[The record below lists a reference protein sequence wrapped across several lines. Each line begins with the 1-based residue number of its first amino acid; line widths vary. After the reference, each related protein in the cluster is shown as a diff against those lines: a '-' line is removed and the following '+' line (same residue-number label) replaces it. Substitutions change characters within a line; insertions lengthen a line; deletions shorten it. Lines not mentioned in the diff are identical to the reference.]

1 MDKKTIT
8 GFILIALVLF
18 GFAWWQQ
25 PSKEQ
30 LEQQQKEAHL
40 DSIAA
45 AKKAQSQQLQAAK
58 VAEGAGCY

>member
-1 MDKKTIT
+1 MDKNTIT
-8 GFILIALVLF
+8 GFVLMALVLF

-30 LEQQQKEAHL
+30 LAQQRKQFVA

-45 AKKAQSQQLQAAK
+45 AKKYRMRKWQ
-58 VAEGAGCY
+58 V

>member
-30 LEQQQKEAHL
+30 LEQQQKEAQL

-45 AKKAQSQQLQAAK
+45 AKKNVVRTDWRNLDIK
-58 VAEGAGCY
+58 TN